1 MGASAKSKPSPQPSS
16 VQFDSNINV
25 SHAFNSLEP
34 IHVQHFWENGFWANV
49 FTDEGPMQSNLPKGL
64 KRPVVPAIIGAVADD
79 ESEPQPVFAKLKISD
94 RACHFT
100 SVVRSGLQL
109 SWKDEREAQWE
120 TAIRRWHALVSEWV
134 TDAPVVQSVL
144 NGANF
149 REQSQVL
156 VDVFFNKAPSTLLK
170 RCYGMTKICSF
181 LKLKAVPFPCDEQN
195 IYEFMCH
202 QRNEGA
208 PSSRLKSCFES
219 LVFCR
224 HMLGITELDGA
235 INSRRCLGTTYRSIH
250 DKVQQ
255 ASPLTVAQLKYLHQR
270 LEEDSDLWHKA
281 FIGMTL
287 FCCYGRSR
295 WSDSQ
300 HCERMITDY
309 DDDGNLM
316 YIECE
321 TAVHKTAR
329 SLQMKY
335 IFLPLVA
342 PCVGITNRNWGQ
354 VWLAVRKQL
363 GIESL
368 SDWPLMPSPD
378 GAGCPTV
385 RPLSTAEAGNWLRML
400 LIDGKFDISNCKIS
414 SHTLKCTFLSYCAKR
429 GISLEDRRILGYH
442 SEGNRVPLRYS
453 RDSASRPLA
462 VLENMIAEIY
472 QDKFRPD
479 CTRSGRLVERA
490 EKGSLQVKVE
500 NDFQIISDEDEV
512 VEESDYATTSSD
524 ESESESLVPVK
535 EPRLFWNKHVAPE
548 GTCLWQHK
556 KLKTLHLANIGYKRV
571 FICNRPINDNYNEC
585 SEFHRYDTPKCKC
598 CFNSFKKVE
607 S

>member
-1 MGASAKSKPSPQPSS
+1 M
-16 VQFDSNINV
+16 
-25 SHAFNSLEP
+25 
-34 IHVQHFWENGFWANV
+34 
-49 FTDEGPMQSNLPKGL
+49 
-64 KRPVVPAIIGAVADD
+64 
-79 ESEPQPVFAKLKISD
+79 
-94 RACHFT
+94 
-100 SVVRSGLQL
+100 
-109 SWKDEREAQWE
+109 
-120 TAIRRWHALVSEWV
+120 
-134 TDAPVVQSVL
+134 QSVL
-144 NGANF
+144 KGANF

-170 RCYGMTKICSF
+170 RCYGMTKIRSF
-181 LKLKAVPFPCDEQN
+181 LKLKAVCFPCDEQN
-195 IYEFMCH
+195 IYDFMCH

-224 HMLGITELDGA
+224 RMLGITELDGA

-255 ASPLTVAQLKYLHQR
+255 ASPLTVAQLRYLHQR

-300 HCERMITDY
+300 HCERMITDF
-309 DDDGNLM
+309 DDHGNLM

-342 PCVGITNRNWGQ
+342 PCVGITNRNWG
-354 VWLAVRKQL
+354 
-363 GIESL
+363 
-368 SDWPLMPSPD
+368 
-378 GAGCPTV
+378 
-385 RPLSTAEAGNWLRML
+385 GNWLRML
-400 LIDGKFDISNCKIS
+400 LIDGKFDISNCKIT

-462 VLENMIAEIY
+462 VLENLIAEIY

-479 CTRSGRLVERA
+479 CTRSGRLVDSV
-490 EKGSLQVKVE
+490 EKRSLQIKVE
-500 NDFQIISDEDEV
+500 DDFQIISDEDEI

-524 ESESESLVPVK
+524 ESESESHV
-535 EPRLFWNKHVAPE
+535 EPKNLGCF
-548 GTCLWQHK
+548 GTNM
-556 KLKTLHLANIGYKRV
+556 LHLKELVCGSAK
-571 FICNRPINDNYNEC
+571 
-585 SEFHRYDTPKCKC
+585 S
-598 CFNSFKKVE
+598 
-607 S
+607 

>member
-1 MGASAKSKPSPQPSS
+1 
-16 VQFDSNINV
+16 
-25 SHAFNSLEP
+25 
-34 IHVQHFWENGFWANV
+34 
-49 FTDEGPMQSNLPKGL
+49 MQ
-64 KRPVVPAIIGAVADD
+64 R
-79 ESEPQPVFAKLKISD
+79 
-94 RACHFT
+94 
-100 SVVRSGLQL
+100 
-109 SWKDEREAQWE
+109 
-120 TAIRRWHALVSEWV
+120 
-134 TDAPVVQSVL
+134 
-144 NGANF
+144 
-149 REQSQVL
+149 
-156 VDVFFNKAPSTLLK
+156 
-170 RCYGMTKICSF
+170 
-181 LKLKAVPFPCDEQN
+181 
-195 IYEFMCH
+195 
-202 QRNEGA
+202 
-208 PSSRLKSCFES
+208 
-219 LVFCR
+219 
-224 HMLGITELDGA
+224 
-235 INSRRCLGTTYRSIH
+235 
-250 DKVQQ
+250 

-335 IFLPLVA
+335 IFWPLVA

-400 LIDGKFDISNCKIS
+400 LIDGKFDISNCKIT

-442 SEGNRVPLRYS
+442 SE
-453 RDSASRPLA
+453 
-462 VLENMIAEIY
+462 
-472 QDKFRPD
+472 
-479 CTRSGRLVERA
+479 
-490 EKGSLQVKVE
+490 
-500 NDFQIISDEDEV
+500 
-512 VEESDYATTSSD
+512 
-524 ESESESLVPVK
+524 
-535 EPRLFWNKHVAPE
+535 
-548 GTCLWQHK
+548 
-556 KLKTLHLANIGYKRV
+556 
-571 FICNRPINDNYNEC
+571 
-585 SEFHRYDTPKCKC
+585 
-598 CFNSFKKVE
+598 
-607 S
+607 